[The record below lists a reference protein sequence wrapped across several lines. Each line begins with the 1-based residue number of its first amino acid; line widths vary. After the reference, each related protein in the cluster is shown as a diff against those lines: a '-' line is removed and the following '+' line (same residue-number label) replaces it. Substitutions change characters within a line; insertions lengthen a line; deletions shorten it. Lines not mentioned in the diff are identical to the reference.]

1 MLCSVRSKGCHANA
15 CILWAV
21 NKEDTAGAR
30 SYERQRAMGGAVLR
44 GLQELG
50 GQLVPAG
57 TYQQL
62 ARAAQRTVRGGGGD
76 AFIMLN
82 VLDALPH
89 AHRGAPECQR

>member
-1 MLCSVRSKGCHANA
+1 MA
-15 CILWAV
+15 
-21 NKEDTAGAR
+21 
-30 SYERQRAMGGAVLR
+30 GAVLR

-50 GQLVPAG
+50 GQLVQAG

-82 VLDALPH
+82 VLDALPV
-89 AHRGAPECQR
+89 AHRGAPESQRYFHTCPHMSCSTGKPSYLHLA